1 MNKLIKLI
9 ESESGKKTNVTS
21 NASSI
26 KTDAPS
32 VDKIDIPEELCD
44 GDLHKEVTET
54 VKEVAKTDALIL
66 QKLMNNDKK
75 NTKPNKSGEKPI
87 VLDPL
92 GDGPNKKK
100 KSDTDDNINKD
111 IPVLTR
117 EEDERRKNERPL
129 NPNNFIG

>member
-26 KTDAPS
+26 KTNAPS
-32 VDKIDIPEELCD
+32 VDKIDIPEELGD

-117 EEDERRKNERPL
+117 VEDERRKNERPL